1 MSAPILIT
9 GGARRFGRALALD
22 LAGAGYDVAIT
33 YRQSNHD
40 LDALVAAGVDCI
52 QTDLGSPHDC
62 QQFISLMEKR
72 YRALR
77 AIVHNASEWLPES
90 ENADLA
96 TVMQRNMAIHV
107 QTPYLINSGLES
119 LLMAGAE
126 KYGMAD
132 IIHLTD
138 YVAARGS
145 QKHIAYAASK
155 AALHNLTLSFA
166 SKLAPHIKVNSI
178 APALLMFRDEDD
190 AAYKEKVARKSL
202 LPPGPGAD
210 EGIRAVTMLLDSHYM
225 TGQTIAL
232 DGGRHL
238 KAG

>member
-1 MSAPILIT
+1 
-9 GGARRFGRALALD
+9 
-22 LAGAGYDVAIT
+22 
-33 YRQSNHD
+33 
-40 LDALVAAGVDCI
+40 
-52 QTDLGSPHDC
+52 
-62 QQFISLMEKR
+62 
-72 YRALR
+72 
-77 AIVHNASEWLPES
+77 VHNASEWLPES

-107 QTPYLINSGLES
+107 QAPYLINSGLES